1 MNIHLIVQQKLTCT
15 TVVHV
20 YACHGE
26 NTQVTP
32 KRLAYIEKV
41 KIHTTDSFDQFR
53 CQKLLPKINT
63 LSDMNLFTLIDKET
77 STMGPQRVL
86 CTSHV
91 TFSVS
96 IGNSKFNQPYF
107 MKIQPTVF
115 LAVIMK
121 DPLFIFQTAIIPVFI
136 YVIICNATCL

>member
-1 MNIHLIVQQKLTCT
+1 M
-15 TVVHV
+15 
-20 YACHGE
+20 
-26 NTQVTP
+26 
-32 KRLAYIEKV
+32 
-41 KIHTTDSFDQFR
+41 
-53 CQKLLPKINT
+53 LPKVNT
-63 LSDMNLFTLIDKET
+63 LSIINLFTLIDKET
-77 STMGPQRVL
+77 STMGPQQVL

-96 IGNSKFNQPYF
+96 IGNSKFNQPYL

-136 YVIICNATCL
+136 YVIICIATCL